1 MRRSVSAFMY
11 GWACAA
17 LLPLLM
23 VATVQAEIPPDQPGE
38 LAVGHFQATI
48 VDASRDDRPLPLE
61 IWYPADSVAWDAAVD
76 FTSYPLVGDQGI
88 TSTVSK
94 DVLLLP
100 AESSYPLIVF
110 SHGYGGVAIQSI
122 RLMEHLASHGFVVV
136 APSHTG
142 NIQGDTSSSD
152 PEADR
157 YPDVAFV
164 IDVMAYANV
173 IPGNAFFGHVDANN
187 CGVVGHS
194 FGGMTAMF
202 MAAGYG
208 EFPADSRVKAIMP
221 VAASSAR
228 LSDSQI
234 ARITIPTLL
243 MVGTL
248 DDLQA
253 ETIRSFGLIQS
264 APDLFRV
271 DVIGANHTHFAN
283 VCDIG
288 QTLVDIGWAVETWP
302 SRGVGVLVPIWEST
316 CVPPAFSIEEATRL
330 QNLFAAA
337 HFRTYLSG
345 DEEYASY
352 LTSDYAENEPDI
364 VFMPEPA
371 AALAAWIALGTLA
384 WLSRLNAKL
393 RPSQSIPPGT

>member
-1 MRRSVSAFMY
+1 MRRSARAFL
-11 GWACAA
+11 GSWAYALFVLLIVPAA
-17 LLPLLM
+17 
-23 VATVQAEIPPDQPGE
+23 VQAEIPPDQPGE
-38 LAVGHFQATI
+38 QVVGHLQVTI
-48 VDASRDDRPLPLE
+48 VDANRDDRPLPLE
-61 IWYPADSVAWDAAVD
+61 IWYPADADAWDDAVD
-76 FTSYPLVGDQGI
+76 FTIYPLVGAAGI
-88 TSTVSK
+88 TSTASK

-100 AESSYPLIVF
+100 AGASYPLIVF

-136 APSHTG
+136 APNHTG
-142 NIQGDTSSSD
+142 NTQSDSSSSD
-152 PEADR
+152 LEAEADR
-157 YPDVAFV
+157 YPDIAFV
-164 IDVMAYANV
+164 IDEMAAANEMPWN
-173 IPGNAFFGHVDANN
+173 IFLGHVDANN
-187 CGVVGHS
+187 CGVAGHS

-221 VAASSAR
+221 VAASSDR

-234 ARITIPTLL
+234 EGITIPTLL

-264 APDLFRV
+264 VPDLFRV
-271 DVIGANHTHFAN
+271 DVVGANHTHFAN

-288 QTLVDIGWAVETWP
+288 QMLLDAGIGIERWP
-302 SRGVGVLVPIWEST
+302 DLGAGALVPIWEST

-337 HFRTYLSG
+337 LFRTYLSG

-352 LTSDYAENEPDI
+352 LTTDYAENEPDI
-364 VFMPEPA
+364 VFMPEPDTT
-371 AALAAWIALGTLA
+371 LAAWIALVTLA
-384 WLSRLNAKL
+384 WLCRLKSKPRARL
-393 RPSQSIPPGT
+393 SAL